1 MSLESVDMFV
11 IARLDDD
18 VAVADLYSC
27 EIHYDAADG
36 TEAGPTVEASWGSV
50 ASEPTAPATLGALD
64 QALTEFGYRRTTDW
78 HKRVT
83 ASGAVRYFA
92 NATIGI
98 EQV

>member
-18 VAVADLYSC
+18 LAVADLYSC
-27 EIHYDAADG
+27 VTHYDATDG

-50 ASEPTAPATLGALD
+50 TSEPTAPVTLDALD

-78 HKRVT
+78 HQRVT
-83 ASGAVRYFA
+83 ASGAMRWFA
-92 NATIGI
+92 EATIRI
-98 EQV
+98 EDL

>member
-1 MSLESVDMFV
+1 MSLESVDMFM

-27 EIHYDAADG
+27 VTHYDAHDG
-36 TEAGPTVEASWGSV
+36 TETGLTVEASWGSV
-50 ASEPTAPATLGALD
+50 TTAPAAPATLDALD
-64 QALTEFGYRRTTDW
+64 QVLTELGYQRTTDW

-83 ASGAVRYFA
+83 AFGAVRYFA

-98 EQV
+98 QEL